1 MVSTLKLN
9 INPFDAENPM
19 SWRDAATISL
29 IAAFAVWILTF
40 LVNATMGQIR
50 ADPEEFV
57 FEAVKAYAIAWA
69 GNFITLAGLSQ
80 LVEKVRAESATPD

>member
-1 MVSTLKLN
+1 MKLN
-9 INPFDAENPM
+9 INPFNAGNPM

-50 ADPEEFV
+50 ADPEEFA

-69 GNFITLAGLSQ
+69 GNFITLAGLSE
-80 LVEKVRAESATPD
+80 LVKKVESKE

>member
-1 MVSTLKLN
+1 MKLN
-9 INPFDAENPM
+9 INPFDAGNPM
-19 SWRDAATISL
+19 SFKDAAAV
-29 IAAFAVWILTF
+29 AAVAALAVWILTF

-69 GNFITLAGLSQ
+69 GNFIALAGLSQ
-80 LVEKVRAESATPD
+80 LVEKAREESAQPG